1 MVLKSNEY
9 ARQQLIKSWE
19 ASMESGK
26 QAYFDLET
34 VALLRAT
41 LDEAWASVR
50 FDKRAT
56 LSRSL
61 LAERILKLAA
71 EGERDP
77 ERLLNA
83 ALVDLAA

>member
-1 MVLKSNEY
+1 MD
-9 ARQQLIKSWE
+9 
-19 ASMESGK
+19 SGK

-41 LDEAWASVR
+41 LEEAWASVR

-56 LSRSL
+56 FSRSL

-77 ERLLNA
+77 ERLINA
-83 ALVDLAA
+83 ALIDLAA

>member
-1 MVLKSNEY
+1 MD
-9 ARQQLIKSWE
+9 
-19 ASMESGK
+19 SGK

-50 FDKRAT
+50 IDKRAT